1 MAQHPVNRNTNSST
15 KGIAI
20 ADGTAFDP
28 CSAVNCATAGPLTVT
43 WLDGST
49 SSYHFVA
56 GDNHIQITMVGTG
69 GAAAGLI
76 ALYNN

>member
-20 ADGTAFDP
+20 VDNTAFDP
-28 CSAVNCATAGPLTVT
+28 CTAVNCTTADELTVT

-49 SSYHFVA
+49 SLYHFVP
-56 GDNHIQITMVGTG
+56 GDNHIQITMVETG
-69 GAAAGLI
+69 AAAAGLI